1 MIELRGIGKTYT
13 RPTGERV
20 RALVD
25 VTFRIDR
32 GEFIAI
38 VGTSGSGKSTM
49 MNILGLLDQPSAG
62 SYLLDGQDVAG
73 LGVNDQARA
82 FETRRSVLFFRRF
95 TWFGP
100 GSAGCASESGGRPA
114 LMQLLHETSRG
125 FGS

>member
-1 MIELRGIGKTYT
+1 MIELRSIGKTYT
-13 RPTGERV
+13 RRTGERV

-25 VTFRIDR
+25 VAFRIDR

-73 LGVNDQARA
+73 LGVNDQARVRNKKVG
-82 FETRRSVLFFRRF
+82 FVFQTFHLLPR
-95 TWFGP
+95 T
-100 GSAGCASESGGRPA
+100 SALENVELPLLYSGRASIKGLGW
-114 LMQLLHETSRG
+114 
-125 FGS
+125 